1 MLQSMTGFA
10 TKTITIASLRGD
22 QAYVTLSLKSL
33 NSRFFETTFKSPQP
47 FSYLETTIIK
57 LLKKKLVRGH
67 VYLTLSCSSSDLFQG
82 EIQPNIATAQVYV
95 DALKKIK
102 SECHLDSPITLDH
115 LVRISGIFGIQEVA
129 LQPQAEEAI
138 LVAIDQV
145 IEMIVTARN
154 QEGELLYKDIYHRAQ
169 ILERFIDEIVSRS
182 SLVVENQKNKM
193 TQALQALEVEDS
205 PLIESQK
212 TALYIALDKMDIQEE
227 ITRFKSH
234 LSNLNKQL
242 SSQEIEKGKRIDFIM
257 QEMNREINTIAAK
270 CADTEIGTTAINI
283 KVELEKIREQIQN
296 IV

>member
-10 TKTITIASLRGD
+10 TKTITIASPRGD
-22 QAYVTLSLKSL
+22 QAYVTLNLKSL

-102 SECHLDSPITLDH
+102 NECHLDSPITLDH

-138 LVAIDQV
+138 LAAIDQV
-145 IEMIVTARN
+145 IEMITTARN

-193 TQALQALEVEDS
+193 AQALQALEVEDS